1 MHPPL
6 LLNADVLTADLTPF
20 PSLAA
25 NNMTSYGN
33 RVVYRC
39 LSGFWFSRDVT
50 TATAVCYANAYWTVA
65 EFDLQADELSC
76 TR

>member
-6 LLNADVLTADLTPF
+6 LLNADVLTANLITF

-25 NNMTSYGN
+25 DSLTSYGS
-33 RVVYRC
+33 RVIYRC

-50 TATAVCYANAYWTVA
+50 TATAICDANGYWTVA
-65 EFDLQADELSC
+65 EFNQLADELSC
-76 TR
+76 AR